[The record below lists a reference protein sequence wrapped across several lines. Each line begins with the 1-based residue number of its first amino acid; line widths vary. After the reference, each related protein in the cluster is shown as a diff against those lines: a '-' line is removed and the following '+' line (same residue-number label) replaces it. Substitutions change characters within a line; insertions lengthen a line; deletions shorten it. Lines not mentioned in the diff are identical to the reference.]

1 MSDIRLVELKTFSD
15 FYALFS
21 VRVKPKQ
28 RRFTKNPIITFL
40 QTRHHAVTTYAIHLD
55 EQLIGFV
62 MLIHA
67 ENPVQWIIERLTI
80 ASEHQRQGNGYA
92 VADQLIEMIYNF
104 ENSEMVIAR
113 YAPENTAAR
122 KLFEKLNFVEREE
135 MYRDRHVAVLE
146 FEFEE
151 DEKAKNADVEDEYND
166 VDEASDDE
174 LEIDDASEEPDE
186 GENDEEKD

>member
-15 FYALFS
+15 FYALLAI
-21 VRVKPKQ
+21 RVKPKQ
-28 RRFTKNPIITFL
+28 RRFTRNPFITFL

-80 ASEHQRQGNGYA
+80 ASEHQRQGHGHA
-92 VADQLIEMIYNF
+92 VADQLIDMIHNF

-122 KLFEKLNFVEREE
+122 KLFGKLNFVEREE
-135 MYRDRHVAVLE
+135 MYRDRHVAVLN

-151 DEKAKNADVEDEYND
+151 DDETADI
-166 VDEASDDE
+166 DEASDDE
-174 LEIDDASEEPDE
+174 LDIDDASEEPDN
-186 GENDEEKD
+186 GESDEERD